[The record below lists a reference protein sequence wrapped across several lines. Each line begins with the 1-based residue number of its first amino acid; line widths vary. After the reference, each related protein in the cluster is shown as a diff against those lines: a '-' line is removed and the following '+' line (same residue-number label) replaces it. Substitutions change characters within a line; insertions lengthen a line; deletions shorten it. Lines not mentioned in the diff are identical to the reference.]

1 MKNNKTFYCIIS
13 LISVIILIWSLSRN
27 NLIEGYEGNSNFE
40 NTGMYVLYV
49 PKREQY
55 IKDVMKK
62 MKLNPEFIQG
72 PDKTKLDLE
81 NLKKDGIIAKDTK
94 KSRGVLACYLGH
106 LNILKKFVESDYKYA
121 LIFEDDIKL
130 PDNTDEIYKKI
141 KYSINN
147 MPENTE

>member
-1 MKNNKTFYCIIS
+1 MKNNYFYCIIS

-62 MKLNPEFIQG
+62 
-72 PDKTKLDLE
+72 
-81 NLKKDGIIAKDTK
+81 
-94 KSRGVLACYLGH
+94 
-106 LNILKKFVESDYKYA
+106 
-121 LIFEDDIKL
+121 
-130 PDNTDEIYKKI
+130 DEIESRI
-141 KYSINN
+141 CSR
-147 MPENTE
+147 T